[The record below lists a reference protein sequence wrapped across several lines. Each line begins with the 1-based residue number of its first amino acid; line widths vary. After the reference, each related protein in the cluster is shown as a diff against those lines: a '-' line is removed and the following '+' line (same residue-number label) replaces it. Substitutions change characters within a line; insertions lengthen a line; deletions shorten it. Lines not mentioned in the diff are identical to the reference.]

1 LKNFFYFTLL
11 ILGVI
16 PGILLAGGF
25 QLNEHGAKPMG
36 LGGAFTAIVNDAS
49 AVYWNGAAL
58 SYLDGTNLMLGTA
71 IIGPSTSFR
80 GVTPAVD
87 KSRMISQT
95 FVPPHFFASHKI
107 SDAFSIGLGVSVP
120 FGLGTKWNQNWVGR
134 YLAVETELQTISAPL
149 VVSWAILEN
158 LSISV
163 GGSFSF
169 ADVTIAQANSQTPFE
184 GDAFITLKGDDK
196 SAFGYNAGI
205 MWKPLKELSIGASF
219 RSEVEYEFEGTATA
233 TGAEQLAA
241 LLPKGNISA
250 KLTTPMNIQ
259 GGIGYRVIEQLQLSA
274 DFQWVGWSSYDKLA
288 VDFEDPAYDDISR
301 PRDYE
306 DTYAIRFGAEY
317 FLNNQLS
324 FLGGIYFD
332 KMPVK
337 PEYLSPSLPDADRL
351 GFSIGA
357 DAMIFENFGMCGS
370 YLFIRSAELTVT
382 NSREI
387 YNPYDEGNEG
397 SASRFNGTYNSY
409 ANLFSFSFYYKFN

>member
-1 LKNFFYFTLL
+1 M
-11 ILGVI
+11 ILGVF
-16 PGILLAGGF
+16 PGIILAGGF

-49 AVYWNGAAL
+49 AVYWNGAGL
-58 SYLDGTNLMLGTA
+58 SYLEGTNLLLGAA

-80 GVTPAVD
+80 GVSPAID
-87 KSRMISQT
+87 KSSMKSQT

-107 SDAFSIGLGVSVP
+107 SEAFSVGLGASVP
-120 FGLGTKWNQNWVGR
+120 FGLGTKWSEDWMGR
-134 YLAVETELQTISAPL
+134 YLAVETELQTISFPL
-149 VVSWAILEN
+149 VISWAILEN

-163 GGSFSF
+163 GGSYSF
-169 ADVTIAQANSQTPFE
+169 ADVTIAQANSQTPFV
-184 GDAFITLKGDDK
+184 GDAFIHLEGDDK

-205 MWKPLKELSIGASF
+205 MWKPMKELSIGASF
-219 RSEVEYEFEGTATA
+219 RSEVDYSFEGTATA

-241 LLPKGNISA
+241 LLPKGNITA
-250 KLTTPMNIQ
+250 DLTTPMNIQ

-301 PRDYE
+301 PRNYE

-317 FLNNQLS
+317 FLDDNLS

-332 KMPVK
+332 KMPVQ

-357 DAMIFENFGMCGS
+357 DAHITENFGVSGS
-370 YLFIRSAELTVT
+370 FLYIRSSELTVT

-387 YNPYDEGNEG
+387 YTPYEEGNEE

-409 ANLFSFSFYYKFN
+409 AGLFSFSLYYNF

>member
-1 LKNFFYFTLL
+1 MKKHVYIILM
-11 ILGVI
+11 ILGVF
-16 PGILLAGGF
+16 PGIILAGGF

-49 AVYWNGAAL
+49 AVYWNGAGL
-58 SYLDGTNLMLGTA
+58 SYLEGTNLLLGAA

-80 GVTPAVD
+80 GVSPAID
-87 KSRMISQT
+87 KSSMKSQT

-107 SDAFSIGLGVSVP
+107 SEAFSVGLGASVP
-120 FGLGTKWNQNWVGR
+120 FGLGTKWSEDWMGR
-134 YLAVETELQTISAPL
+134 YLAVETELQTISFPL
-149 VVSWAILEN
+149 VISWAILEN

-163 GGSFSF
+163 GGSYSF
-169 ADVTIAQANSQTPFE
+169 ADVTIAQANSQTPFV
-184 GDAFITLKGDDK
+184 GDAFIHLEGDDK

-205 MWKPLKELSIGASF
+205 MWKPMKELSIGASF
-219 RSEVEYEFEGTATA
+219 RSEVDYSFEGTATA

-241 LLPKGNISA
+241 LLPKGNITA
-250 KLTTPMNIQ
+250 DLTTPMNIQ

-301 PRDYE
+301 PRNYE

-317 FLNNQLS
+317 FLDDNLS

-332 KMPVK
+332 KMPVQ

-357 DAMIFENFGMCGS
+357 DAHITENFGVSGS
-370 YLFIRSAELTVT
+370 FLYIRSSELTVT
-382 NSREI
+382 NSNEI
-387 YNPYDEGNEG
+387 YTPYEEGNEE

-409 ANLFSFSFYYKFN
+409 AGLFSFSLYYNF

>member
-1 LKNFFYFTLL
+1 MKKHVYIILM
-11 ILGVI
+11 ILGVF
-16 PGILLAGGF
+16 PGIILAGGF

-49 AVYWNGAAL
+49 AVYWNGAGL
-58 SYLDGTNLMLGTA
+58 SYLEGTNLLLGAA

-80 GVTPAVD
+80 GVSPAID
-87 KSRMISQT
+87 KSSMKSQT

-107 SDAFSIGLGVSVP
+107 SDAFSVGLGASVP
-120 FGLGTKWNQNWVGR
+120 FGLGTKWSEDWMGR
-134 YLAVETELQTISAPL
+134 YLAVETELQTISFPL
-149 VVSWAILEN
+149 VISWAILEN

-163 GGSFSF
+163 GGSYSF
-169 ADVTIAQANSQTPFE
+169 ADVTIAQANSQTPFV
-184 GDAFITLKGDDK
+184 GDAFIHLEGDDK

-205 MWKPLKELSIGASF
+205 MWKPMKDLSIGASF
-219 RSEVEYEFEGTATA
+219 RSEVDYSFEGTATA

-241 LLPKGNISA
+241 LLPKGNITA
-250 KLTTPMNIQ
+250 DLTTPMNIQ

-301 PRDYE
+301 PRNYE

-317 FLNNQLS
+317 FLDDNLS

-332 KMPVK
+332 KMPVQ

-357 DAMIFENFGMCGS
+357 DAHITENFGVSGS
-370 YLFIRSAELTVT
+370 FLYIRSSELTVT

-387 YNPYDEGNEG
+387 YTPYEEGNEE

-409 ANLFSFSFYYKFN
+409 AGLFSFSLYYNF

>member
-1 LKNFFYFTLL
+1 M
-11 ILGVI
+11 ILVVF
-16 PGILLAGGF
+16 PGIILAGGF

-49 AVYWNGAAL
+49 AVYWNGAGL
-58 SYLDGTNLMLGTA
+58 SYLEGTNLLLGAA

-80 GVTPAVD
+80 GVSPAID
-87 KSRMISQT
+87 KSSMKSQT

-107 SDAFSIGLGVSVP
+107 SETFSVGLGASVP
-120 FGLGTKWNQNWVGR
+120 FGLGTKWSEDWMGR
-134 YLAVETELQTISAPL
+134 YLAVETELQTISFPL
-149 VVSWAILEN
+149 VISWAILEN

-163 GGSFSF
+163 GGSYSF
-169 ADVTIAQANSQTPFE
+169 ADVTIAQANSQTPFV
-184 GDAFITLKGDDK
+184 GDAFIHLEGDDK

-205 MWKPLKELSIGASF
+205 MWKPATGLSIGASF
-219 RSEVEYEFEGTATA
+219 RSEVDYGFEGTATA

-241 LLPKGNISA
+241 LLPTGNISA
-250 KLTTPMNIQ
+250 ELTTPMNIQ
-259 GGIGYRVIEQLQLSA
+259 GGIGYRVFEQLQVSA
-274 DFQWVGWSSYDKLA
+274 DFQWVGWSSYDVLA

-317 FLNNQLS
+317 FLDKQLA

-332 KMPVK
+332 KMPVQ

-357 DAMIFENFGMCGS
+357 DARILENFGVSGS

-387 YNPYDEGNEG
+387 YTPHDEGNEE
-397 SASRFNGTYNSY
+397 SASRFNGTYNSS
-409 ANLFSFSFYYKFN
+409 ASLFSFSLYYNF

>member
-1 LKNFFYFTLL
+1 M
-11 ILGVI
+11 ILVVF
-16 PGILLAGGF
+16 PGIIVAGGF

-49 AVYWNGAAL
+49 AVYWNGAGL
-58 SYLDGTNLMLGTA
+58 SYLEGTNLLLGAA

-80 GVTPAVD
+80 GVSPAID
-87 KSRMISQT
+87 KSSMKSQT

-107 SDAFSIGLGVSVP
+107 SDAFSVGLGASVP
-120 FGLGTKWNQNWVGR
+120 FGLGTKWSEDWMGR
-134 YLAVETELQTISAPL
+134 YLAVETELQTISFPL
-149 VVSWAILEN
+149 VISWAILEN

-163 GGSFSF
+163 GGSYSF
-169 ADVTIAQANSQTPFE
+169 ADVTIAQANSQTPFV
-184 GDAFITLKGDDK
+184 GDAFIHLEGDDK

-205 MWKPLKELSIGASF
+205 MWKPMKELSIGASF
-219 RSEVEYEFEGTATA
+219 RSEVDYSFEGTATA

-241 LLPKGNISA
+241 LLPKGNITA
-250 KLTTPMNIQ
+250 DLTTPMNIQ

-301 PRDYE
+301 PRNYE

-317 FLNNQLS
+317 FLDDNLS

-332 KMPVK
+332 KMPVQ

-357 DAMIFENFGMCGS
+357 DAHITENFGVSGS
-370 YLFIRSAELTVT
+370 FLYIRSSELTVT

-387 YNPYDEGNEG
+387 YTPYEEGNEE

-409 ANLFSFSFYYKFN
+409 AGLFSFSLYYNF

>member
-1 LKNFFYFTLL
+1 M
-11 ILGVI
+11 ILVVF
-16 PGILLAGGF
+16 PGIILAGGF

-49 AVYWNGAAL
+49 AVYWNGAGL
-58 SYLDGTNLMLGTA
+58 SYLEGTNLLLGAA

-80 GVTPAVD
+80 GVSPAID
-87 KSRMISQT
+87 KSSMKSQT

-107 SDAFSIGLGVSVP
+107 SETFSVGLGASVP
-120 FGLGTKWNQNWVGR
+120 FGLGTKWSEDWMGR
-134 YLAVETELQTISAPL
+134 YLAVETELQTISFPL
-149 VVSWAILEN
+149 VISWAILEN

-163 GGSFSF
+163 GGSYSF
-169 ADVTIAQANSQTPFE
+169 ADVTIAQANSQTPFV
-184 GDAFITLKGDDK
+184 GDAFIHLEGDDK

-205 MWKPLKELSIGASF
+205 MWKPMKELSIGASF
-219 RSEVEYEFEGTATA
+219 RSEVDYSFEGTATA

-241 LLPKGNISA
+241 LLPKGNITA
-250 KLTTPMNIQ
+250 DLTTPMNIQ

-301 PRDYE
+301 PRNYE

-317 FLNNQLS
+317 FLDDNLS

-332 KMPVK
+332 KMPVQ

-357 DAMIFENFGMCGS
+357 DAHITENFGVSGS
-370 YLFIRSAELTVT
+370 FLYIRSSELTVT
-382 NSREI
+382 NSNEI
-387 YNPYDEGNEG
+387 YTPYEEGNEE

-409 ANLFSFSFYYKFN
+409 AGLFSFSLYYNF

>member
-1 LKNFFYFTLL
+1 MKKYVYIILL
-11 ILGVI
+11 ILGVF
-16 PGILLAGGF
+16 PGIILAGGF

-58 SYLDGTNLMLGTA
+58 SYLEGTNLLIGAA

-80 GVTPAVD
+80 GVSPAID
-87 KSRMISQT
+87 KSTMISQT
-95 FVPPHFFASHKI
+95 FIPPHFFASHKI
-107 SDAFSIGLGVSVP
+107 SDAFSVGLGASVP
-120 FGLGTKWNQNWVGR
+120 FGLGTKWREDWMGR
-134 YLAVETELQTISAPL
+134 YLAVETELQTISFPL
-149 VVSWAILEN
+149 VISWAILEN

-163 GGSFSF
+163 GGSYSF
-169 ADVTIAQANSQTPFE
+169 AEVIIAQANSQTPFE
-184 GDAFITLKGDDK
+184 GDAFIHLEGDDK

-205 MWKPLKELSIGASF
+205 LWKPTKDLSIGAAF
-219 RSEVEYEFEGTATA
+219 KSEVDYGFEGTATA

-241 LLPKGNISA
+241 VLPKGNISA
-250 KLTTPMNIQ
+250 ELTTPLNIQ

-301 PRDYE
+301 PRNYE

-317 FLNNQLS
+317 FFDKQFS

-332 KMPVK
+332 AMPVQ

-351 GFSIGA
+351 GFSLGI
-357 DAMIFENFGMCGS
+357 DAKIFENFGISGS
-370 YLFIRSAELTVT
+370 YLFIRSSELTVT
-382 NSREI
+382 NSQEI
-387 YNPYDEGNEG
+387 YTPYDEGNEE
-397 SASRFNGTYNSY
+397 SASRFNGTYNSS
-409 ANLFSFSFYYKFN
+409 ASLFSFSLYYNF

>member
-1 LKNFFYFTLL
+1 M
-11 ILGVI
+11 ILVVF
-16 PGILLAGGF
+16 PGIILAGGF

-49 AVYWNGAAL
+49 AVYWNGAGL
-58 SYLDGTNLMLGTA
+58 SYLEGTNLLLGAA

-80 GVTPAVD
+80 GVSPAID
-87 KSRMISQT
+87 KSSMKSQT

-107 SDAFSIGLGVSVP
+107 SDAFSVGLGASVP
-120 FGLGTKWNQNWVGR
+120 FGLGTKWSEDWMGR
-134 YLAVETELQTISAPL
+134 YLAVETELQTISFPL
-149 VVSWAILEN
+149 VISWAILEN

-163 GGSFSF
+163 GGSYSF
-169 ADVTIAQANSQTPFE
+169 ADVTIAQANSQTPFV
-184 GDAFITLKGDDK
+184 GDAFIHLEGDDK

-205 MWKPLKELSIGASF
+205 MWKPMKELSIGASF
-219 RSEVEYEFEGTATA
+219 RSEVDYSFEGTATA

-241 LLPKGNISA
+241 LLPKGNITA
-250 KLTTPMNIQ
+250 DLTTPMNIQ

-301 PRDYE
+301 PRNYE

-317 FLNNQLS
+317 FLDDNLS

-332 KMPVK
+332 KMPVQ

-357 DAMIFENFGMCGS
+357 DAHITENFGVSGS
-370 YLFIRSAELTVT
+370 FLYIRSSELTVT
-382 NSREI
+382 NSNEI
-387 YNPYDEGNEG
+387 YTPYEEGNEE

-409 ANLFSFSFYYKFN
+409 AGLFSFSLYYNF

>member
-1 LKNFFYFTLL
+1 M
-11 ILGVI
+11 LGI
-16 PGILLAGGF
+16 SPGILLAGGF

-49 AVYWNGAAL
+49 AVYWNGAGL
-58 SYLDGTNLMLGTA
+58 SFLEGTNLLLGTA
-71 IIGPSTSFR
+71 LIGPSTTFR
-80 GVTPAVD
+80 GVTPSVD
-87 KSRMISQT
+87 RTSMTSQV
-95 FVPPHFFASHKI
+95 FLPPHFFVSHKI
-107 SDAFSIGLGVSVP
+107 SNAFSVGLGASVP
-120 FGLGTKWNQNWVGR
+120 YGLGTKWNQEWVGR
-134 YLAVETELQTISAPL
+134 YLAVETELQTISVPL
-149 VVSWAILEN
+149 VISFAILEN

-163 GGSFSF
+163 GGSYSF
-169 ADVTIAQANSQTPFE
+169 ANVTIAQANSQTPFV
-184 GDAFITLKGDDK
+184 GDAFIHLEGDDN

-205 MWKPLKELSIGASF
+205 MWKPIKELSIGASF

-259 GGIGYRVIEQLQLSA
+259 GGIGYRVFEQLQLSA

-288 VDFEDPAYDDISR
+288 VDFEDPAYADISR

-317 FLNNQLS
+317 FLDESLS

-332 KMPVK
+332 KMPVQ
-337 PEYLSPSLPDADRL
+337 PDYLSPSLPDADRL
-351 GFSIGA
+351 GFSFGA
-357 DAMIFENFGMCGS
+357 DARIFENFGICGS
-370 YLFIRSAELTVT
+370 YLFIRSSELTVT

-387 YNPYDEGNEG
+387 YTPYDEGNEA
-397 SASRFNGTYNSY
+397 SAPKFNGTYNSY
-409 ANLFSFSFYYKFN
+409 AHLLSFSLYYKFN

>member
-1 LKNFFYFTLL
+1 M
-11 ILGVI
+11 ILVVF
-16 PGILLAGGF
+16 PGIILAGGF

-49 AVYWNGAAL
+49 AVYWNGAGL
-58 SYLDGTNLMLGTA
+58 SYLEGTNLLLGAA

-80 GVTPAVD
+80 GVSPAID
-87 KSRMISQT
+87 KSSMKSQT

-107 SDAFSIGLGVSVP
+107 SEAFSVGLGASVP
-120 FGLGTKWNQNWVGR
+120 FGLGTKWSEDWMGR
-134 YLAVETELQTISAPL
+134 YLAVETELQTISFPL
-149 VVSWAILEN
+149 VISWAILEN

-163 GGSFSF
+163 GGSYSF
-169 ADVTIAQANSQTPFE
+169 ADVTIAQANSQTPFV
-184 GDAFITLKGDDK
+184 GDAFIHLEGDDK

-205 MWKPLKELSIGASF
+205 MWKPMKELSIGASF
-219 RSEVEYEFEGTATA
+219 RSEVDYSFEGTATA

-241 LLPKGNISA
+241 LLPKGNITA
-250 KLTTPMNIQ
+250 DLTTPMNIQ

-301 PRDYE
+301 PRNYE

-317 FLNNQLS
+317 FLDDNLS

-332 KMPVK
+332 KMPVQ

-357 DAMIFENFGMCGS
+357 DAHITENFGVSGS
-370 YLFIRSAELTVT
+370 FLYIRSSELTVT
-382 NSREI
+382 NSNEI
-387 YNPYDEGNEG
+387 YTPYEEGNEE

-409 ANLFSFSFYYKFN
+409 AGLFSFSLYYNF

>member
-1 LKNFFYFTLL
+1 M
-11 ILGVI
+11 ILVVF
-16 PGILLAGGF
+16 PGIILAGGF

-49 AVYWNGAAL
+49 AVYWNGAGL
-58 SYLDGTNLMLGTA
+58 SYLEGTNLLLGAA

-80 GVTPAVD
+80 GVSPAID
-87 KSRMISQT
+87 KSSMKSQT

-107 SDAFSIGLGVSVP
+107 SEAFSVGLGASVP
-120 FGLGTKWNQNWVGR
+120 FGLGTKWSEDWMGR
-134 YLAVETELQTISAPL
+134 YLAVETELQTISFPL
-149 VVSWAILEN
+149 VISWAILEN

-163 GGSFSF
+163 GGSYSF
-169 ADVTIAQANSQTPFE
+169 ADVTIAQANSQTPFV
-184 GDAFITLKGDDK
+184 GDAFIHLEGDDK

-205 MWKPLKELSIGASF
+205 MWKPMKELSIGASF
-219 RSEVEYEFEGTATA
+219 RSEVDYSFEGTATA

-241 LLPKGNISA
+241 LLPKGNITA
-250 KLTTPMNIQ
+250 DLTTPMNIQ
-259 GGIGYRVIEQLQLSA
+259 GGIGYRLIEQLQLSA

-301 PRDYE
+301 PRNYE

-317 FLNNQLS
+317 FLDDNLS

-332 KMPVK
+332 KMPVQ

-357 DAMIFENFGMCGS
+357 DAHITENFGVSGS
-370 YLFIRSAELTVT
+370 FLYIRSSELTVT
-382 NSREI
+382 NSNEI
-387 YNPYDEGNEG
+387 YTPYEEGNEE

-409 ANLFSFSFYYKFN
+409 AGLFSFSLYYNF